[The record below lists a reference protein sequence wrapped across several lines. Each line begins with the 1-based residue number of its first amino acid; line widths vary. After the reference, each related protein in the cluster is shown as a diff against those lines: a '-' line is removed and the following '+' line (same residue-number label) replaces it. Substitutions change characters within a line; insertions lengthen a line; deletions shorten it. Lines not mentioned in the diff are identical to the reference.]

1 MLKIAYRAA
10 DLDFGQLCR
19 VYWESIQNSGMQDYP
34 HYSSEEQRFL
44 AEQDF
49 YSFLR
54 CFLKDEAAFYG
65 VWVVN
70 DRYMA
75 ALRMEPYRDG
85 FLLEGLETEPDER
98 KKGYA
103 SALVRAVLSHLS
115 EKGQTRVYSHV
126 SKKNHPSVAV
136 HKACG
141 FDKVLD
147 YAAFVDGSVSY
158 DAWTFCYTT
167 E

>member
-19 VYWESIQNSGMQDYP
+19 VYRESIQSSGMLDYP
-34 HYSSEEQRFL
+34 HYSNEEQRFL

-49 YSFLR
+49 HSFLW
-54 CFLKDEAAFYG
+54 CFLKDKAAFYG
-65 VWVVN
+65 IWVVN

-75 ALRMEPYRDG
+75 ALRIEPYRDG
-85 FLLEGLETEPDER
+85 FLLEGLETDPHER

-103 SALVRAVLSHLS
+103 SALVRAVLSYLK
-115 EKGQTRVYSHV
+115 ENEQTRVYSHV
-126 SKKNHPSVAV
+126 SKKNYPSVAV
-136 HKACG
+136 HEACG
-141 FDKVLD
+141 FYKHLD

>member
-19 VYWESIQNSGMQDYP
+19 VYRESIQCSGMQDYP
-34 HYSSEEQRFL
+34 HCANEEQRFL

-70 DRYMA
+70 DRYIA

-85 FLLEGLETEPDER
+85 FLLEGLETDPDER

-103 SALVRAVLSHLS
+103 SALVRAVLSDLS

-126 SKKNHPSVAV
+126 SKKNQPSVAV

-141 FDKVLD
+141 FDKHLD
-147 YAAFVDGSVSY
+147 YAAFVDGSVSR

>member
-19 VYWESIQNSGMQDYP
+19 VYRESIQSSGIQDYP
-34 HYSSEEQRFL
+34 HSSSEEQRFL

-54 CFLKDEAAFYG
+54 CFLKEEAAFYG
-65 VWVVN
+65 VWESN
-70 DRYMA
+70 GRYMA

-85 FLLEGLETEPDER
+85 FLLEGLETDPDVR
-98 KKGYA
+98 RKGYA
-103 SALVRAVLSHLS
+103 SQLLRAVLSSL
-115 EKGQTRVYSHV
+115 EGKGKTFVYSHV
-126 SKKNHPSVAV
+126 FKKNQPSVLL
-136 HKACG
+136 HNACG
-141 FDKVLD
+141 LHKYLD
-147 YAAFVDGSVSY
+147 YAVFVDGSVSH
-158 DAWTFCYTT
+158 DAWTFCYST